1 MYSFRFLIKQII
13 QFLGNNEQLFRCIL
27 FKGIGD
33 EMSIGILFLHGF
45 SGGPYE
51 IEPFA
56 TYLKGNGHY
65 EIMMP
70 TFSGHGETLILKGY
84 KAKHW
89 LMEAELAYRQ
99 LAKKVDEVVV
109 VGFSM
114 GGLIAMYLAIRY
126 PVKKLVLLSAAAK
139 YVSPSQLVRDL
150 KGVAADAI
158 HGAVNENKLF
168 QHYVYKLRNV
178 PFTATVEFMKV
189 VQLVDP
195 YIEKITCPVF
205 IVQGKQ
211 DGIVPSQTAQY
222 VFSKLTVNEKEIY
235 LSETGKHLICYCDDC
250 EVWFGRA
257 HTFIER

>member
-1 MYSFRFLIKQII
+1 
-13 QFLGNNEQLFRCIL
+13 
-27 FKGIGD
+27 
-33 EMSIGILFLHGF
+33 MSIGVLFLHGF

-51 IEPFA
+51 VEPFA
-56 TYLKGNGHY
+56 TYIKKSGEY
-65 EIMMP
+65 ETVMP
-70 TFSGHGETLILKGY
+70 TFSGHGETLLMKGY
-84 KAKHW
+84 KAENW
-89 LMEAELAYRQ
+89 LMESEIAYRQ

-150 KGVAADAI
+150 KGVAAEAI

-168 QHYVYKLRNV
+168 QHYLYKLRNV

-189 VQLVDP
+189 VRTVEP
-195 YIEKITCPVF
+195 YIEKVTCPVF

-211 DGIVPSQTAQY
+211 DGIVPSNTAQY
-222 VFSKLTVNEKEIY
+222 VLSRLTVKEKDIY
-235 LSETGKHLICYCDDC
+235 YSETGKHLICYSDDC
-250 EVWFGRA
+250 EEWFACA
-257 HTFIER
+257 HEFIERK

>member
-1 MYSFRFLIKQII
+1 MKYKQS
-13 QFLGNNEQLFRCIL
+13 FRCIL

-33 EMSIGILFLHGF
+33 DMSVGVLFLHGF

-51 IEPFA
+51 VEPFA
-56 TYLKGNGHY
+56 TYLKQNGDY
-65 EIMMP
+65 EVMMP
-70 TFSGHGETLILKGY
+70 IFSGHGETLMMKGF

-89 LMEAELAYRQ
+89 LMEAEIAYRQ
-99 LAKKVDEVVV
+99 LAKRVDEVVV

-139 YVSPSQLVRDL
+139 YVSPSQLVRDF

-158 HGAVNENKLF
+158 HGAVSENKLF
-168 QHYVYKLRNV
+168 QHYLYKLRNV

-189 VQLVDP
+189 VKLVDP
-195 YIEKITCPVF
+195 YMEKITCPVF

-222 VFSKLTVNEKEIY
+222 VFSRLTVHEKELY
-235 LSETGKHLICYCDDC
+235 LSETGKHLICYSDDC
-250 EVWFGRA
+250 EEWFSRVL
-257 HTFIER
+257 TFIRT